1 MLGWETEEQA
11 TGRRERKECKSRKP
25 LEKKGG
31 GNGSEWSEQKSGRNG
46 FMSVRQK

>member
-25 LEKKGG
+25 LEKKEEGTGVSEVSRKVGG
-31 GNGSEWSEQKSGRNG
+31 MDS
-46 FMSVRQK
+46 